1 MLLSVCAEILVIQ
14 TSSERDR
21 YIYILSIYLYLIN
34 MTEQNFVF
42 CTVIGDGS
50 WDVHIEGC
58 QDIKRGLEL
67 GKHPRNV
74 SIGGKKI
81 TRIYG
86 DTITVS
92 ADNVE
97 DAISEEVAE
106 LNSDFGENAW
116 SAEYFNIMPCCKK
129 VK

>member
-1 MLLSVCAEILVIQ
+1 MGVYPYLV
-14 TSSERDR
+14 TFLRNR

-34 MTEQNFVF
+34 MTEQKKEQKNFVF

-81 TRIYG
+81 ARIYG

-92 ADNVE
+92 ADNVG